1 MRLDKYLQA
10 SRLVKRRTLANR
22 LCDAGR
28 VRMNERPA
36 KPAAEVHVGDVLAVR
51 FGTHTLTVRVR
62 RLPEGRPAAE
72 PAYDVVE
79 DRRDPEGR
87 VEPEEL

>member
-28 VRMNERPA
+28 VSLNGNRA
-36 KPAAEVHVGDVLAVR
+36 KPAAEVHVGDVIGVR
-51 FGTHTLTVRVR
+51 FGQRTLTARVL
-62 RLPEGRPAAE
+62 RLPAGRPSPD
-72 PAYDVVE
+72 PAYDVID
-79 DRRDPEGR
+79 DRRVLDDDADPE
-87 VEPEEL
+87 ES